1 MEKKFDYD
9 FKIRAIMRIDIL
21 SLFPEIIKNSLE
33 HSIIKKAL
41 NNDLI
46 SIKYHNIRD
55 YSKSKHKKVDDYQYG
70 GGGGMVLMIQPIYDC
85 IKKLKKG
92 REYTNIIYLTPDG
105 DKLNQGISNKLSL
118 SKNIILICGH
128 YKGVDQRIRDYLVTD
143 EVSIGDYVLS
153 GGELAAAVFCDS
165 IIRLLPGVLGN
176 ESSALTDSFQ
186 DNRLSEPIYTRPE
199 NYEGL
204 KVPEILISG
213 NTKEIERW
221 RDKKSLE
228 RTKKYR
234 PDLL

>member
-41 NNDLI
+41 NKDLI

-70 GGGGMVLMIQPIYDC
+70 GGGGMVLMLQPIYDC
-85 IKKLKKG
+85 IKKLKQG

-165 IIRLLPGVLGN
+165 IIRLVPGVLGN

-186 DNRLSEPIYTRPE
+186 DNKLSEPIYTRPE

>member
-41 NNDLI
+41 NKDLI

-55 YSKSKHKKVDDYQYG
+55 YSKTKHKKVDDYQYG

-85 IKKLKKG
+85 IKKLKQG

-204 KVPEILISG
+204 KVPKILISG
-213 NTKEIERW
+213 NTKQIERW